1 MKTRLNDWA
10 TAILVIPRWLLTA
23 KYALFALYGVIAAVA
38 GAPTLDKSINSA
50 YAFVWAIALGVAAV
64 IAAFGSLEERF
75 EAFEKWAGVAIVGL
89 MSTLLVGAIQLVNL
103 GDINR
108 AGFSVL
114 LFMVT
119 LIPAARAAA
128 LILKTTP
135 RNHRLFKRGRK

>member
-1 MKTRLNDWA
+1 MKTRLHNWA
-10 TAILVIPRWLLTA
+10 SAILVIPRWLLTV

-50 YAFVWAIALGVAAV
+50 YAFGWSIVLAVAAL
-64 IAAFGSLEERF
+64 IAVYGSVSERY
-75 EAFEKWAGVAIVGL
+75 EVFEKWAGVAIVGL
-89 MSTLLVGAIQLVNL
+89 MSTILVGAIQLVNL

-119 LIPAARAAA
+119 LLPASRAAA

-135 RNHRLFKRGRK
+135 RDHRLFKRGRK